1 MSEFLS
7 HTPLLVGM
15 LPILLFGF
23 VFGLVGLYFARRERL
38 ESLARRK
45 AAETKNENLAS
56 ESPKA
61 AHA

>member
-1 MSEFLS
+1 
-7 HTPLLVGM
+7 M